1 MDLTT
6 RFNKNLNRIEVSLIR
21 QFDQSI
27 SSIPGVLRLTLGEPD
42 FTTPE
47 HVKEAG
53 KAAIDAN
60 FSHYTGMSGLL
71 ALREAAS
78 QFVADKYGI
87 HYRPEDEILVTNR
100 CNRSPICNLDSNLG
114 TWRCS
119 PSSGASLSW
128 L

>member
-1 MDLTT
+1 MSIGGKQKVGIWLVLLRWGPIYSIMNISVLEVFYGFNET
-6 RFNKNLNRIEVSLIR
+6 FNKNLNRIEVSLIR

-78 QFVADKYGI
+78 SVCADKY
-87 HYRPEDEILVTNR
+87 VFTT
-100 CNRSPICNLDSNLG
+100 S
-114 TWRCS
+114 
-119 PSSGASLSW
+119 
-128 L
+128 

>member
-1 MDLTT
+1 M
-6 RFNKNLNRIEVSLIR
+6 
-21 QFDQSI
+21 
-27 SSIPGVLRLTLGEPD
+27 GEPD

-87 HYRPEDEILVTNR
+87 YYRPEDEILVTIGATEA
-100 CNRSPICNLDSNLG
+100 PICNLDSNLG

-119 PSSGASLSW
+119 ASSGTSLSG

>member
-1 MDLTT
+1 M
-6 RFNKNLNRIEVSLIR
+6 
-21 QFDQSI
+21 
-27 SSIPGVLRLTLGEPD
+27 
-42 FTTPE
+42 
-47 HVKEAG
+47 KEAG

-87 HYRPEDEILVTNR
+87 YYRPEDEILVTIGATEAL
-100 CNRSPICNLDSNLG
+100 SATFDSNLG

-119 PSSGASLSW
+119 ATPSTGLPW

>member
-1 MDLTT
+1 MDLTK

-27 SSIPGVLRLTLGEPD
+27 SSIPGVFRLTLGEPD

-60 FSHYTGMSGLL
+60 FSHYTGQFPG
-71 ALREAAS
+71 S
-78 QFVADKYGI
+78 QLTPA
-87 HYRPEDEILVTNR
+87 
-100 CNRSPICNLDSNLG
+100 
-114 TWRCS
+114 CS
-119 PSSGASLSW
+119 SIYSFKRFIASLITSM
-128 L
+128 LAAYDKRT